1 MNEINSQNMLQ
12 VGTILHGTY
21 KIESYL
27 SSGGFGNTYLA
38 KNIEFDETYA
48 IKEFFV
54 KGVCQRD
61 GNSTTISVSN
71 AENTNSFEQQREKFK
86 KEARRLRSLS
96 NPHIV
101 KVYDLFEENGTAYYV
116 MDYVDGENLSARLKR
131 TNAPLA
137 ESEVRNYLNQ
147 ILDGLEAIHNEGMF
161 HLDIKPA
168 NIMVDSHDVVK
179 LIDFGASKQQSTVG
193 GATMST
199 GISYTNGYA
208 PSEQMAQSY
217 DKFGPWTDFYALGAT
232 VYKLLTNQDPPSV
245 SDLSED
251 DTEDKHLA
259 LPMPNVSEEMKK
271 LVVWMMQVNRLK
283 RPKNVREV
291 IMELQEVSF
300 SGGNSACLNSK
311 LQSTLTPKGDEQTI
325 SCPNDNIVDGLLQK
339 DVSEKHSI
347 FCFQGRTGRLV
358 YWIVTVLGIVALGL
372 FVFVSEELVRN
383 LGLTL
388 NENVVSICIVSWY
401 LFYCYLVFAVGAK
414 RCHDLGHSG
423 WFQMI
428 PFYGFVMLFLAGNE
442 EENEYGE
449 RGNGISNKSIK
460 VLGGIVGTVCVITL
474 AIFLLG
480 EDKAKLYGE
489 AEDIIEG
496 HVIENGII
504 QPCDSVKALPTIQKL
519 AEKQYGPAM
528 WMLAQYYEHGSAGI
542 AMDTIEANRLC
553 EQAFPILLKEAEGG
567 DMYSQCALSLIYAS
581 GKGTQTDNSKAFTWM
596 QKSAEQGY
604 GDALGNLAIHYLNG
618 IGCNENKQK
627 AFECVQKAVEVN
639 KPNGELLAAMYLQG
653 IGTKIDTAKA
663 ISIYKELA
671 DMQSSS
677 SQAQLGHIYYEQDK
691 YELAFKYLSQAE
703 KKDELQAIDDLTVMY
718 LRGWGVTESQDQA
731 ISLAQRS
738 VKLSNRDPYFLFAL
752 GVCYEEKDNAKAF
765 ANVKESAEK
774 GNPSAQYRLALYYQN
789 GYGVKVNENL
799 AYKWYKKALANGYK
813 EDN

>member
-1 MNEINSQNMLQ
+1 MLQ

-116 MDYVDGENLSARLKR
+116 MDYVDGENLSTRLKR
-131 TNAPLA
+131 TNASLA

-251 DTEDKHLA
+251 ETEDKHLA

-283 RPKNVREV
+283 RPKNVGEIRRILQQPSVATSNNEETKAFSPYQSYVNPVNDDEETVWAGKIETAETNGDKLEPEEEYLDDDSSSKNRNIIIILV
-291 IMELQEVSF
+291 IAVVCAIAIMTRGC
-300 SGGNSACLNSK
+300 GGNRTASDINSVEASADSDSVVYEPGVDTIIAETGSQNYLNSIDYSSSKVTDIGNFNDETWK
-311 LQSTLTPKGDEQTI
+311 LVESESSVSL
-325 SCPNDNIVDGLLQK
+325 
-339 DVSEKHSI
+339 VSEKYNYSISNISWQDGEEHQLSSVLAVKLYKGKIWFIAYDDSHSI
-347 FCFQGRTGRLV
+347 GATG
-358 YWIVTVLGIVALGL
+358 VL
-372 FVFVSEELVRN
+372 
-383 LGLTL
+383 
-388 NENVVSICIVSWY
+388 
-401 LFYCYLVFAVGAK
+401 
-414 RCHDLGHSG
+414 SG
-423 WFQMI
+423 TQIFNYDIKQDA
-428 PFYGFVMLFLAGNE
+428 FNFVMNCNSAKFKGKTI
-442 EENEYGE
+442 EY
-449 RGNGISNKSIK
+449 
-460 VLGGIVGTVCVITL
+460 C
-474 AIFLLG
+474 
-480 EDKAKLYGE
+480 E
-489 AEDIIEG
+489 AQ
-496 HVIENGII
+496 V
-504 QPCDSVKALPTIQKL
+504 
-519 AEKQYGPAM
+519 KQYGSSAADNEYSYE
-528 WMLAQYYEHGSAGI
+528 WYY
-542 AMDTIEANRLC
+542 
-553 EQAFPILLKEAEGG
+553 F
-567 DMYSQCALSLIYAS
+567 
-581 GKGTQTDNSKAFTWM
+581 
-596 QKSAEQGY
+596 
-604 GDALGNLAIHYLNG
+604 
-618 IGCNENKQK
+618 
-627 AFECVQKAVEVN
+627 
-639 KPNGELLAAMYLQG
+639 
-653 IGTKIDTAKA
+653 
-663 ISIYKELA
+663 
-671 DMQSSS
+671 
-677 SQAQLGHIYYEQDK
+677 
-691 YELAFKYLSQAE
+691 
-703 KKDELQAIDDLTVMY
+703 DL
-718 LRGWGVTESQDQA
+718 
-731 ISLAQRS
+731 
-738 VKLSNRDPYFLFAL
+738 
-752 GVCYEEKDNAKAF
+752 
-765 ANVKESAEK
+765 
-774 GNPSAQYRLALYYQN
+774 
-789 GYGVKVNENL
+789 
-799 AYKWYKKALANGYK
+799 
-813 EDN
+813 

>member
-1 MNEINSQNMLQ
+1 MNELNNQNMLQ

-27 SSGGFGNTYLA
+27 ASGGFGNTYLA

-251 DTEDKHLA
+251 ETEDKHLA
-259 LPMPNVSEEMKK
+259 LPMPDVSGEMKK

-283 RPKNVREV
+283 RPKNVGEIKR
-291 IMELQEVSF
+291 ILQQSSIATSNNEETKAF
-300 SGGNSACLNSK
+300 SPYQSYANPVNNEETVWASK
-311 LQSTLTPKGDEQTI
+311 HGD
-325 SCPNDNIVDGLLQK
+325 
-339 DVSEKHSI
+339 
-347 FCFQGRTGRLV
+347 
-358 YWIVTVLGIVALGL
+358 
-372 FVFVSEELVRN
+372 
-383 LGLTL
+383 
-388 NENVVSICIVSWY
+388 
-401 LFYCYLVFAVGAK
+401 AK
-414 RCHDLGHSG
+414 
-423 WFQMI
+423 
-428 PFYGFVMLFLAGNE
+428 V
-442 EENEYGE
+442 EENEQP
-449 RGNGISNKSIK
+449 KSKI
-460 VLGGIVGTVCVITL
+460 
-474 AIFLLG
+474 
-480 EDKAKLYGE
+480 
-489 AEDIIEG
+489 
-496 HVIENGII
+496 
-504 QPCDSVKALPTIQKL
+504 
-519 AEKQYGPAM
+519 EKQTSDDTANKNMHFVVVFILVIVVVCAIAIMTRGCGGNRTASDINSVE
-528 WMLAQYYEHGSAGI
+528 ASA
-542 AMDTIEANRLC
+542 DSDV
-553 EQAFPILLKEAEGG
+553 AFPDTMTYADSGADTSAMYVENKEEIFFNEKVRYTGAVMCDPDPGYFYPLDEAGELTFSDGRKYKGPFNRGRMEGDNATFIYPNG
-567 DMYSQCALSLIYAS
+567 DTYTGSFYDNHFS
-581 GKGTQTDNSKAFTWM
+581 KGTYTVKTTG
-596 QKSAEQGY
+596 EQ
-604 GDALGNLAIHYLNG
+604 
-618 IGCNENKQK
+618 
-627 AFECVQKAVEVN
+627 F
-639 KPNGELLAAMYLQG
+639 
-653 IGTKIDTAKA
+653 IGTFDSNGQPKKGAW
-663 ISIYKELA
+663 Y
-671 DMQSSS
+671 
-677 SQAQLGHIYYEQDK
+677 DK
-691 YELAFKYLSQAE
+691 NGNF
-703 KKDELQAIDDLTVMY
+703 LQ
-718 LRGWGVTESQDQA
+718 
-731 ISLAQRS
+731 
-738 VKLSNRDPYFLFAL
+738 
-752 GVCYEEKDNAKAF
+752 
-765 ANVKESAEK
+765 NV
-774 GNPSAQYRLALYYQN
+774 
-789 GYGVKVNENL
+789 
-799 AYKWYKKALANGYK
+799 
-813 EDN
+813 

>member
-1 MNEINSQNMLQ
+1 MDELNNQNMLQ

-27 SSGGFGNTYLA
+27 ASGGFGNTYIA

-137 ESEVRNYLNQ
+137 EFEVRNYLNQ

-251 DTEDKHLA
+251 ETEDKHLA

-283 RPKNVREV
+283 RPKNVGEIRRILQQSSAATPNCEDTKAFSPHQSYVNPVNNDEETVWEISQVKVVVNEDRQGGDEKKNTSNHGLKIVSV
-291 IMELQEVSF
+291 ILAVGIAGLIMRAIYYGGSYDDAFERNMVHGLNTVDKF
-300 SGGNSACLNSK
+300 VSGGIIFLVFFVPIVSVVLYYVLKKYISWNSK
-311 LQSTLTPKGDEQTI
+311 
-325 SCPNDNIVDGLLQK
+325 
-339 DVSEKHSI
+339 
-347 FCFQGRTGRLV
+347 
-358 YWIVTVLGIVALGL
+358 
-372 FVFVSEELVRN
+372 
-383 LGLTL
+383 
-388 NENVVSICIVSWY
+388 
-401 LFYCYLVFAVGAK
+401 
-414 RCHDLGHSG
+414 
-423 WFQMI
+423 
-428 PFYGFVMLFLAGNE
+428 
-442 EENEYGE
+442 
-449 RGNGISNKSIK
+449 
-460 VLGGIVGTVCVITL
+460 
-474 AIFLLG
+474 FLL
-480 EDKAKLYGE
+480 
-489 AEDIIEG
+489 
-496 HVIENGII
+496 
-504 QPCDSVKALPTIQKL
+504 
-519 AEKQYGPAM
+519 
-528 WMLAQYYEHGSAGI
+528 
-542 AMDTIEANRLC
+542 
-553 EQAFPILLKEAEGG
+553 
-567 DMYSQCALSLIYAS
+567 
-581 GKGTQTDNSKAFTWM
+581 
-596 QKSAEQGY
+596 
-604 GDALGNLAIHYLNG
+604 
-618 IGCNENKQK
+618 
-627 AFECVQKAVEVN
+627 
-639 KPNGELLAAMYLQG
+639 
-653 IGTKIDTAKA
+653 
-663 ISIYKELA
+663 
-671 DMQSSS
+671 
-677 SQAQLGHIYYEQDK
+677 
-691 YELAFKYLSQAE
+691 
-703 KKDELQAIDDLTVMY
+703 KDG
-718 LRGWGVTESQDQA
+718 R
-731 ISLAQRS
+731 
-738 VKLSNRDPYFLFAL
+738 
-752 GVCYEEKDNAKAF
+752 
-765 ANVKESAEK
+765 
-774 GNPSAQYRLALYYQN
+774 
-789 GYGVKVNENL
+789 
-799 AYKWYKKALANGYK
+799 
-813 EDN
+813 